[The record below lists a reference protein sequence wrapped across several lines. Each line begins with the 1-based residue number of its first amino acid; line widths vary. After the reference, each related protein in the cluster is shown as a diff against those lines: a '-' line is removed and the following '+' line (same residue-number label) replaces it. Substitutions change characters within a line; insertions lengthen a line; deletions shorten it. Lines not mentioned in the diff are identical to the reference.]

1 MTQEEK
7 LNLLTLWFLKDAGE
21 SVKSSDEVRALSYA
35 EKWRLFRWLVNIRMP
50 APVDK
55 AILDVQDDYLKTRIE
70 EDGITDDDALPTM
83 NSCGSQIPH
92 SDQMSL
98 WQGDITRLK
107 VNAIVNAANSQMLGC
122 FVPMH
127 LCIDNCIH
135 TYAGVQLR
143 QACFEQMEMLRKQY
157 GAHYQQ
163 PTAIP
168 MITDAYNLP
177 CQKVIHI
184 VGPIVE
190 NECTL
195 AHEQKLAECYRNT
208 LEICEEYYIQSVAF
222 CCISTG
228 VFRFPETRA
237 AEIAVKTVSDWLSNH
252 PNTLNR
258 VIFNVFKDKDKRCY
272 EQQF

>member
-92 SDQMSL
+92 SDLMSL

-177 CQKVIHI
+177 SQKVIHI

-208 LEICEEYYIQSVAF
+208 LEICEEHHIQSVAF

>member
-70 EDGITDDDALPTM
+70 EDGITDGDALPTM

-122 FVPMH
+122 LF
-127 LCIDNCIH
+127 LCIYVSTIASTPMPAYSFARPVLNKWRCFANNTVPIISS
-135 TYAGVQLR
+135 QR
-143 QACFEQMEMLRKQY
+143 Q
-157 GAHYQQ
+157 
-163 PTAIP
+163 
-168 MITDAYNLP
+168 
-177 CQKVIHI
+177 
-184 VGPIVE
+184 
-190 NECTL
+190 
-195 AHEQKLAECYRNT
+195 
-208 LEICEEYYIQSVAF
+208 
-222 CCISTG
+222 
-228 VFRFPETRA
+228 FP
-237 AEIAVKTVSDWLSNH
+237 
-252 PNTLNR
+252 
-258 VIFNVFKDKDKRCY
+258 
-272 EQQF
+272 